1 MPRIRPRILTA
12 SLALPALA
20 VVALSLAALST
31 ASLVLPGCASDPRS
45 GYSTQSTF
53 SRQFETISVPV
64 FRNSTFSRGV
74 ETQLTEALVAEIR
87 QTTPYTVVQSGS
99 PQTTLRG
106 TITSAELRKLS
117 TSRTSGMVEELAVVL
132 TVDFEWKD
140 NRTGKVLVAR
150 RNFVAAENFAPSTGI
165 GERIETGQHATVQ
178 ELARGI
184 VAELRSGW

>member
-1 MPRIRPRILTA
+1 MPSLPPRNRTA
-12 SLALPALA
+12 AFALWALALAPLAL
-20 VVALSLAALST
+20 T
-31 ASLVLPGCASDPRS
+31 GCASDPRS

-74 ETQLTEALVAEIR
+74 ETELTEALVAEIR

-117 TSRTSGMVEELAVVL
+117 TSRTTGMVEELAVVL

-140 NRTGKVLVAR
+140 NRSGKVLVAR
-150 RNFVAAENFAPSTGI
+150 RNFVAAENFAPSTGL